1 MGKVTL
7 KDLSKILNISVSTI
21 SKALNDST
29 EISTKT
35 KKRVLK
41 TVEIYGYQPNLIA
54 KRLKSGKTFTFA
66 VVIPSIQD
74 SFFVRVLHGIEEAAS
89 ITEYNLIT
97 CSTRNSYAKE
107 VETIKSLSNGLVD
120 GFIIEPGKETLIE
133 QKFSHFKSLINS
145 NKPIVFIDRG
155 IESLKSCLIKSNN
168 KQAVYNATNKLINK
182 GKRKIGIVSYNSNIN
197 TGRERIEGY
206 IQSLN
211 EHNINILPSSIT
223 RLDKE
228 NSEKEL
234 QKHLSI
240 DEFDAFICTDEQSS
254 YDVLRMIKKSKFN
267 VPDDISVIGYMD
279 ENVAQNIDPQLTTI
293 NQHRKTIGN
302 KAFKLL
308 IGNIHN
314 IEMKEKTLKI
324 NSTLEI
330 RESF

>member
-7 KDLSKILNISVSTI
+7 KDLSKILGISISTV
-21 SKALNDST
+21 SKALNDSN
-29 EISTKT
+29 EISSKT

-41 TVEIYGYQPNLIA
+41 AAEKYGYQPNLIA
-54 KRLKSGKTFTFA
+54 KRLKFGKTFTIA

-74 SFFVRVLHGIEEAAS
+74 SFFVRVLHGIEEVAS
-89 ITEYNLIT
+89 NTEYNLIT
-97 CSTRNSYAKE
+97 CSTRNLYSRE
-107 VETIKSLSNGLVD
+107 IETIKSLSNGLVD
-120 GFIIEPGKETLIE
+120 GFIIAPAKETLVR
-133 QKFSHFKSLINS
+133 QKFSHFKSIINS

-155 IESLKSCLIKSNN
+155 IESLKTCLIKSNN
-168 KQAVYNATNKLINK
+168 KQAVYDATNKLIDK
-182 GKRKIGIVSYNSNIN
+182 GKKKIGIVSYNSKIN

-211 EHNINILPSSIT
+211 DHNINILPSSIT

-254 YDVLRMIKKSKFN
+254 YDVLRMIKKSKFK

-279 ENVAQNIDPQLTTI
+279 ENVAQNLDPQLTTI
-293 NQHRKTIGN
+293 NQHRKTIGE
-302 KAFKLL
+302 KAFKFLVAS
-308 IGNIHN
+308 IDDGISN
-314 IEMKEKTLKI
+314 KKTNEV